1 MKFNRAEFFRFA
13 AYTGTALL
21 IAGFVRYSVQEMVTT
36 PTKWILIAGGVLLGA
51 GVAGNFREVVAHFGS
66 RSGKLGT
73 NTAVLTLA
81 VVAILAVLNFLGYR
95 HPKRFDWTAE
105 KLYTLSDQTQKVVSG
120 LQKDVRVIHFD
131 KNKGNDPM
139 REFVADYRRLNG
151 RVTFDTVDPQ
161 ADRSQTQ
168 QYRVRKMVE
177 VVVAS
182 VNRTEHLEE
191 MNEPALTN
199 AILKVTR
206 DAAKQVCMV
215 EGHGEASVEDGQA
228 DGFQGVEQAL
238 KAENFEVK
246 PLNLVRAQQV
256 PAECSVVVV
265 AGPKNSLFPPEVDA
279 LTKYLD
285 GGGKAMLLIDPET
298 EPGFGAMLTA
308 WNISVGN
315 NYVVDASG
323 MGQVIGTGPLVP
335 LVTKYGTHAVTR
347 NFDRS
352 VMTFFPGA
360 RTVKAADKQKTS
372 PSVTELLETSEQSWA
387 ETNIRENGGHVKF
400 DAGVDEQGPVSLGV
414 AAEKNLEGK
423 SARLVVIGNS
433 KFAANQYLRNPPH
446 RDLFVNAV
454 DWLTLDEDLISIRP
468 KSPANR
474 RVTLTIA
481 QQNTF
486 FWFSLVAMPGA
497 VFVAGF
503 VLWWKRR

>member
-1 MKFNRAEFFRFA
+1 M
-13 AYTGTALL
+13 G
-21 IAGFVRYSVQEMVTT
+21 
-36 PTKWILIAGGVLLGA
+36 
-51 GVAGNFREVVAHFGS
+51 
-66 RSGKLGT
+66 
-73 NTAVLTLA
+73 
-81 VVAILAVLNFLGYR
+81 
-95 HPKRFDWTAE
+95 
-105 KLYTLSDQTQKVVSG
+105 
-120 LQKDVRVIHFD
+120 
-131 KNKGNDPM
+131 
-139 REFVADYRRLNG
+139 
-151 RVTFDTVDPQ
+151 
-161 ADRSQTQ
+161 
-168 QYRVRKMVE
+168 E

-182 VNRTEHLEE
+182 GNRTESIEE

-206 DAAKQVCMV
+206 DSAKQVCIV
-215 EGHGEASVEDGQA
+215 EGHGEPSVEDSQA

-238 KAENFEVK
+238 QAENFGVK

-256 PAECSVVVV
+256 PADCSVVVV
-265 AGPKNSLFPPEVDA
+265 AGPKNSLFPPEVEA
-279 LTKYLD
+279 LTKYLE

-298 EPGFGAMLTA
+298 DPGLGALLSS

-323 MGQVIGTGPLVP
+323 MGQMIGTGPLVP
-335 LVTKYGTHAVTR
+335 LVTKYGSHPVTR

-352 VMTFFPGA
+352 VMTFFPAA
-360 RTVKAADKQKTS
+360 RTVKAADKAKTT
-372 PSVTELLETSEQSWA
+372 PSITELLETSPESWA

-400 DAGVDEQGPVSLGV
+400 DPGVDEQGPVPLGV
-414 AAEKNLEGK
+414 AAEKSADGK

-433 KFAANQYLRNPPH
+433 KFAVNQYLRNPPH

-474 RVTLTIA
+474 RVALSVA

-497 VFVAGF
+497 VFVSGF
-503 VLWWKRR
+503 VIWWKRR